1 MKATSYIKTI
11 LFAMVLIFF
20 CIEIHAQTETANIY
34 KYTPQSGF
42 RKSKL
47 DGKTEFYFKKDK
59 KWVVI
64 DLFDI
69 KASYGNQAEDAQN
82 DWNEIV
88 LKNYTVKGDVVTENH
103 EQDGWQITARTTVT
117 SIIKYNLSLITLTC
131 PGGHASI
138 LLTNNDFNNVLDAE
152 TGAFIG
158 SLSFVS
164 PAEAV
169 SFIKPVSNPGF
180 TGGGNFPVSGTNP
193 PPPPPPLNY
202 QMPGMNPTQPDPN
215 YQMPGMNNPP
225 PVPENMQA
233 FAPVPG
239 NESPVAPNPYKP
251 PFPTPGEQT
260 VKASIMMDV
269 GWFVEATNDY
279 IQYTKD
285 DIKVIQYFY
294 VAPEDPNSNSPDED
308 LFWRKYLNQY
318 FSTAS
323 YNKYPNDPYDFLTR
337 IEFASCNAVYQPNGH
352 QYFIAWLVDLHNTAC
367 SYLAITSSEQV
378 YNSYFPHPND
388 LGAMNRFNNFPVDIQ
403 QIQGKWGESNFSG
416 AQMYEVNTG
425 NYAGMSMASSASSY
439 TFSGNSFSFLTK
451 GATGM
456 VGTAKAF
463 QAEETGTFDINGY
476 NLVTNIASRTDQ
488 MTNTTTPKQERVE
501 YSVAFKFAK
510 NTKVLFMQN
519 KQYTGMT
526 YNLVRK

>member
-1 MKATSYIKTI
+1 MKTSFWKTI
-11 LFAMVLIFF
+11 ISGLVIVISGFVSK
-20 CIEIHAQTETANIY
+20 AQTETANIY
-34 KYTPQSGF
+34 KYMPQPGF

-47 DGKTEFYFKKDK
+47 DGKTEFYLKKEK
-59 KWVVI
+59 KWVII

-69 KASYGNQAEDAQN
+69 KASHGNPAEDAQN

-88 LKNYTVKGDVVTENH
+88 LKNYAVKGDIVTENH
-103 EQDGWQITARTTVT
+103 EKDGWQITARTTVT
-117 SIIKYNLSLITLTC
+117 SIIKYNLSLVTLTC

-138 LLTNNDFNNVLDAE
+138 LLTNNDFNNILDAE
-152 TGAFIG
+152 IGAFIG

-169 SFIKPVSNPGF
+169 GFIKPVINNQMPPGINNPMQGMNPPTPPPASDYQIPDSNPSLPDPNQIQGL
-180 TGGGNFPVSGTNP
+180 TSLPANSGGNFMPPSGNYNP
-193 PPPPPPLNY
+193 PL
-202 QMPGMNPTQPDPN
+202 
-215 YQMPGMNNPP
+215 
-225 PVPENMQA
+225 
-233 FAPVPG
+233 
-239 NESPVAPNPYKP
+239 APNPYHP
-251 PFPTPGEQT
+251 PFPTPGEQP
-260 VKASIMMDV
+260 VKSSLMMDV
-269 GWFVEATNDY
+269 GWFVEATSEY
-279 IQYTKD
+279 IQYTKK

-308 LFWRKYLNQY
+308 LFWRKYLNRY
-318 FSTAS
+318 FSTDS

-337 IEFASCNAVYQPNGH
+337 IEFASCNAVYKPNGQ

-367 SYLAITSSEQV
+367 SYLAITSGEQV

-403 QIQGKWGESNFSG
+403 QIQGKWGDSNFAG

-425 NYAGMSMASSASSY
+425 NYAGMSMASSASSF

-451 GATGM
+451 GATGLT
-456 VGTAKAF
+456 GTAKAF
-463 QAEETGTFDINGY
+463 QAEEKGSFDVNGY
-476 NLVTNIASRTDQ
+476 NLVTNVASRTDQ

-519 KQYTGMT
+519 KQYTSLT
-526 YNLVRK
+526 YNLVRIQ